1 MIDPKKVRLMTKL
14 AVYEEGSGKND
25 LKINCYTKKTYVNI
39 KQLESIIAVTLAYI
53 LGILLYCFGIYTD
66 IISQGLS
73 FPYKKYLLRAIVLYV
88 FILIIDFVF
97 TRRYYNRVYE
107 KMREN
112 IKQYDHNLYR
122 LQKYIHTLFPVWIQ

>member
-14 AVYEEGSGKND
+14 AVYEEGPGKKD

-39 KQLESIIAVTLAYI
+39 KQLESIIAVTFAYA
-53 LGILLYCFGIYTD
+53 LGILLYCFGIYPD

-73 FPYKKYLLRAIVLYV
+73 FPYEKYLICAIVLYV
-88 FILIIDFVF
+88 FILVIDFVV
-97 TRRYYNRVYE
+97 TRRYYNRAYE
-107 KMREN
+107 KMRED

-122 LQKYIHTLFPVWIQ
+122 LQKHIQKEKDEA

>member
-14 AVYEEGSGKND
+14 AVYEEGPGKKD

-39 KQLESIIAVTLAYI
+39 KQLESIIAVTFAYV

-73 FPYKKYLLRAIVLYV
+73 FPYEKYLIYAIVLYV
-88 FILIIDFVF
+88 FILVIDFVV

-107 KMREN
+107 KMRED

-122 LQKYIHTLFPVWIQ
+122 LQRYIQKEEDEA

>member
-122 LQKYIHTLFPVWIQ
+122 LQKYIQKKEDEA

>member
-14 AVYEEGSGKND
+14 AVYEEGLGKND

-73 FPYKKYLLRAIVLYV
+73 FPYEKYLLHAIVLYV

-122 LQKYIHTLFPVWIQ
+122 LQKYIQKEEDEA

>member
-73 FPYKKYLLRAIVLYV
+73 FPYEKYLLRAIVLYV

-122 LQKYIHTLFPVWIQ
+122 LQKYIQKEEDEA

>member
-122 LQKYIHTLFPVWIQ
+122 LQKYIQKEEDEA

>member
-14 AVYEEGSGKND
+14 AVYEEGPGKKD

-39 KQLESIIAVTLAYI
+39 KQLESIIAVTFAYV

-73 FPYKKYLLRAIVLYV
+73 FPYEKYLIYAIVLYV
-88 FILIIDFVF
+88 FILVIDFVV
-97 TRRYYNRVYE
+97 TRRYYSRVYE
-107 KMREN
+107 KMRED

-122 LQKYIHTLFPVWIQ
+122 LQRYIQKEEDEA